1 MIGYLIFKFSVFR
14 CMDFHK
20 FSFVLRGSIWKKIVL
35 ALDSQK
41 IPSQIKNETKLEDSN
56 VSRTLKE
63 LEKEGIVRCVT
74 PNEKTGR
81 IYELTKV
88 GEEIKKELSKYL
100 NQNKN

>member
-1 MIGYLIFKFSVFR
+1 MNPYKL
-14 CMDFHK
+14 
-20 FSFVLRGSIWKKIVL
+20 SFVLRGSIRKKVVL

-41 IPSQIKNETKLEDSN
+41 IPSQIKSETKLEDSN

-63 LEKEGIVRCVT
+63 LENEGIVKCIT

-88 GEEIKKELSKYL
+88 GEEIRKSI
-100 NQNKN
+100 NKQ